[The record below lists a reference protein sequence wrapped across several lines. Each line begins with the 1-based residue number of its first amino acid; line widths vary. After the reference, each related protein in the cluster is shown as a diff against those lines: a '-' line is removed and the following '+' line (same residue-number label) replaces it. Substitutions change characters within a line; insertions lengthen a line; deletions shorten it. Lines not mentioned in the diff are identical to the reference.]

1 MKEQEK
7 IKRKYFW
14 LVIIGAGSS
23 GIWLMFLVGL
33 INGIEDSFYKSVP
46 SNLSTYFLGILITG
60 CIDKGLTLF
69 EGSTSRS
76 KSEFLNIIIVISV
89 TFLLLLFTILTS
101 LKNMHWWAFA
111 ISVIG
116 VILALII
123 WWNINIRSIS
133 RPTISILGGPADKE
147 LKDE

>member
-33 INGIEDSFYKSVP
+33 INGLDDSFYKSVP
-46 SNLSTYFLGILITG
+46 SNLATYFLGILITG
-60 CIDKGLTLF
+60 CIDKGLMLF
-69 EGSTSRS
+69 ENSNSRS
-76 KSEFLNIIIVISV
+76 KNEFLNIIIVISV

-101 LKNMHWWAFA
+101 LKAMHWLAFVLS
-111 ISVIG
+111 IIG
-116 VILALII
+116 VVLALMV
-123 WWNINIRSIS
+123 WWNINIKSIAS
-133 RPTISILGGPADKE
+133 PSTSILGGSPDKTLSNE
-147 LKDE
+147 